1 MKNLLSFCGLDDVR
15 ITCSLKGLPMKGL
28 LKLMQSLLMKD
39 LVFKGILMKVL
50 LLKGLVLKGLI
61 LKGILIK
68 ILHSRSIRSF
78 LSLVYI
84 IIPSSFNNVLDTFS
98 LIRTAKNSYKP
109 CIFFQLQQWRF
120 FFRKL

>member
-1 MKNLLSFCGLDDVR
+1 
-15 ITCSLKGLPMKGL
+15 MKGL

-50 LLKGLVLKGLI
+50 LLKGLI
-61 LKGILIK
+61 SKGILIK

-98 LIRTAKNSYKP
+98 LVRTAKNSYKP